1 MFHNSLDIHEIKE
14 LRLNTL
20 VSFGCGAI
28 RKIEEIAAALEKR
41 GVRSLPA
48 VTGRGAYKT
57 TGTWDYVVSALEK
70 HHIKY
75 VLCDKVTSDPT
86 TAQIDEAALMTGLF
100 EKQTRFVSIDAVNH
114 SVEAVTSAIASPLSI
129 TPRTRS
135 HRPGRPVPAS
145 CPERSERPDR
155 TLLSALCL
163 HAASGGYQAY
173 SGKGSCAVR
182 RARIDRSRSER
193 RSGGS

>member
-75 VLCDKVTSDPT
+75 VLCDKVTSDP
-86 TAQIDEAALMTGLF
+86 I
-100 EKQTRFVSIDAVNH
+100 
-114 SVEAVTSAIASPLSI
+114 SI

-173 SGKGSCAVR
+173 LSGKGSCAV
-182 RARIDRSRSER
+182 
-193 RSGGS
+193 

>member
-14 LRLNTL
+14 LHLNTL

-114 SVEAVTSAIASPLSI
+114 SVEAVTSAIASPLRKLNQPQRELKNGS
-129 TPRTRS
+129 S
-135 HRPGRPVPAS
+135 PAARRKNW
-145 CPERSERPDR
+145 PMK
-155 TLLSALCL
+155 
-163 HAASGGYQAY
+163 ASPPPI
-173 SGKGSCAVR
+173 STN
-182 RARIDRSRSER
+182 
-193 RSGGS
+193 